1 MKEKGKKNIVV
12 IMIFA
17 IVLIVL
23 VSGSYA
29 YSRLNAVTSKE
40 QEISSTSGTLS
51 LEYAECTSQD
61 TSTCAT
67 VSGSLE
73 PGGDA
78 LTKIFYVKNTGT
90 APVTFNPIFKELQ
103 NTFTNDELVYK
114 LEDITDEANPE
125 VVIAET
131 AVPYN
136 TTLTTEVDMPAHK
149 TLARNETVKYKFSVR
164 FIDTN
169 EEQSYNADATFSI
182 KLGVKQ
188 YEPTM
193 ASYIKNSVY
202 GTDTTLYL
210 HSDTATGN
218 NETSIANWTNAESGN
233 ANDGAYRYS
242 GPDADV
248 HNYICF
254 GTSDKD
260 ACLNDTSDNG
270 NSKYLFRIISVEG
283 DNVKLI
289 KALPLYNTKTS
300 AATFRWDYQGSTDS
314 STYSNS
320 WSKPSTLKEYLN
332 TGTSSRANYSSNYP
346 DTGYLQSWSSDW
358 QSKIADNMTW
368 YVGGYSSTS
377 VKVKTFYNAEHG
389 TCTSGTCPGTTD
401 TTTKIGLMNVYDYG
415 YAASPTSWAI
425 NTIYNYGNATIRTN
439 NWLYRSTNISNE
451 WTITPNASNA
461 YYVFIVGNN
470 GRVSFNNAFG
480 GDAVRPVFYL
490 TSNVA
495 YKSGT
500 GTSTDP
506 FLIS

>member
-1 MKEKGKKNIVV
+1 
-12 IMIFA
+12 MIFA

-103 NTFTNDELVYK
+103 NTFTNNELVYK

-218 NETSIANWTNAESGN
+218 NETSIANWTDAESGN

-242 GPDADV
+242 GPDASV

-260 ACLNDTSDNG
+260 TCLNDTSDNG

-283 DNVKLI
+283 DNVKII
-289 KALPLYNTKTS
+289 KALPLYNTKTREK
-300 AATFRWDYQGSTDS
+300 TLRWDYQGSTDT
-314 STYSNS
+314 STFSNS

-332 TGTSSRANYSSNYP
+332 NGTSTRANYSSYYP

-358 QSKIADNMTW
+358 QSKITDNMTW
-368 YVGGYSSTS
+368 YVGGYSTASI
-377 VKVKTFYNAEHG
+377 KVKTFYNAEH
-389 TCTSGTCPGTTD
+389 
-401 TTTKIGLMNVYDYG
+401 
-415 YAASPTSWAI
+415 
-425 NTIYNYGNATIRTN
+425 
-439 NWLYRSTNISNE
+439 
-451 WTITPNASNA
+451 
-461 YYVFIVGNN
+461 
-470 GRVSFNNAFG
+470 
-480 GDAVRPVFYL
+480 
-490 TSNVA
+490 
-495 YKSGT
+495 
-500 GTSTDP
+500 
-506 FLIS
+506 